1 VLGFAPG
8 VRMEGLLDTHV
19 PKETADHLVA
29 VLSEALANVAR
40 HARAG
45 RVEVVLE
52 TDGRQVRLTVSD
64 DGVGVPAGGRRSGL
78 RNMAERA
85 EQLGGGL
92 DVTGAAGRGTTLVW
106 HVPVGER

>member
-1 VLGFAPG
+1 
-8 VRMEGLLDTHV
+8 
-19 PKETADHLVA
+19 
-29 VLSEALANVAR
+29 
-40 HARAG
+40 
-45 RVEVVLE
+45 
-52 TDGRQVRLTVSD
+52 RLTVSD

-92 DVTGAAGRGTTLVW
+92 DVTGAAGGGTTLVW